1 MINKL
6 NDMFSSNVMNMKR
19 SVIRELLKL
28 TQKPEIISFAGGL
41 PSPKTFPIET
51 IKEITCEI
59 LDEKGGK
66 ALQYGA
72 TEGVPELQKA
82 LIDMLKETEG
92 YEISNE
98 NLVPTTGSQQGLDLV
113 GKIFINPGDTVIV
126 EAPTYI
132 GAISAFNSYR
142 ANMVDV
148 KLDENGMN
156 TDHLEEVLKDL
167 RSKDIKPKFI
177 YVIPDFHNPAGTT
190 MSLERRKTLIEIAK
204 RENIVIIE
212 DSPYRMIRFRGETI
226 PSLYSLDGGE
236 RVVSLFTFSKILV
249 PGFRL
254 AWMIGPKEIIEKIV
268 ISKQATDL
276 CSAPFNQYIVAEY
289 LKRGLLQKN
298 MVNTIA
304 MYKEKNELMLDL
316 LDEHMPKDKG
326 VSWTKPD
333 GGLFLWLTLPK
344 NTDCDAMFKKAIEEN
359 VAYVIGSAFFV
370 GDDRKNSLRL
380 NFSYASKEDIVEGV
394 KRLAKVVKETLS

>member
-1 MINKL
+1 MR
-6 NDMFSSNVMNMKR
+6 KR
-19 SVIRELLKL
+19 
-28 TQKPEIISFAGGL
+28 
-41 PSPKTFPIET
+41 
-51 IKEITCEI
+51 
-59 LDEKGGK
+59 
-66 ALQYGA
+66 
-72 TEGVPELQKA
+72 
-82 LIDMLKETEG
+82 
-92 YEISNE
+92 
-98 NLVPTTGSQQGLDLV
+98 
-113 GKIFINPGDTVIV
+113 
-126 EAPTYI
+126 
-132 GAISAFNSYR
+132 
-142 ANMVDV
+142 
-148 KLDENGMN
+148 
-156 TDHLEEVLKDL
+156 
-167 RSKDIKPKFI
+167 
-177 YVIPDFHNPAGTT
+177 
-190 MSLERRKTLIEIAK
+190 RRCQ
-204 RENIVIIE
+204 
-212 DSPYRMIRFRGETI
+212 
-226 PSLYSLDGGE
+226 
-236 RVVSLFTFSKILV
+236 
-249 PGFRL
+249 
-254 AWMIGPKEIIEKIV
+254 EIIEKIV